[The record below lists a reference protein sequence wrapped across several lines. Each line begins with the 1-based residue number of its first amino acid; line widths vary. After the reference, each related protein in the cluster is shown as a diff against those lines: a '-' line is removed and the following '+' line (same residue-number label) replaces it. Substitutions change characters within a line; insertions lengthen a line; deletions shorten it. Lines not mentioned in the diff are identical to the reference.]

1 MSQFPPEIIE
11 EIMLD
16 AIQTHSSWLDLVDQR
31 LQMSLVCR
39 DWGTIA
45 TNFPSL
51 WTSMTIRTFSSVKL
65 LRLCVKNAKLS
76 KLSITLDI
84 RHTEKANW
92 RGSHVI
98 VKSRTPDEME
108 QMLADA
114 LAPASDRVEELVIQ
128 GGRESETRQIIKWM
142 VSYDWPTLHSI
153 TLSATLCDTRGQSLT
168 FANIHDI
175 SRLRIERMHPLQNA
189 QALHQKITELHL
201 DQTTH
206 RHGGW
211 ARLAT
216 VLEECARLA
225 SLTMI
230 QLALAES
237 DNHRRV
243 KLLTLRKLMIHFT
256 EDTGISFM
264 GNLEAPNLITLDIAA
279 MGRGKLLDAVD
290 ANPGV
295 FETCEEITL
304 LQRTDVVESTTSAL
318 RAMQQ
323 VRTLDI
329 GYCGPGAVES
339 LKMFVQEGRQ
349 LSRLERVQCGG
360 IFDEEAMELIVK
372 GQFSDRF
379 AIEQNGRRI
388 TK

>member
-51 WTSMTIRTFSSVKL
+51 WTTMTIRTFSSVKL

-128 GGRESETRQIIKWM
+128 GGRESETRQITP
-142 VSYDWPTLHSI
+142 VLPTTILKAAI
-153 TLSATLCDTRGQSLT
+153 PGTCLPPFLCHTC
-168 FANIHDI
+168 
-175 SRLRIERMHPLQNA
+175 
-189 QALHQKITELHL
+189 
-201 DQTTH
+201 
-206 RHGGW
+206 HGG
-211 ARLAT
+211 AAT
-216 VLEECARLA
+216 
-225 SLTMI
+225 
-230 QLALAES
+230 
-237 DNHRRV
+237 
-243 KLLTLRKLMIHFT
+243 
-256 EDTGISFM
+256 
-264 GNLEAPNLITLDIAA
+264 
-279 MGRGKLLDAVD
+279 AVSWG
-290 ANPGV
+290 AFGSH
-295 FETCEEITL
+295 TCHI
-304 LQRTDVVESTTSAL
+304 
-318 RAMQQ
+318 
-323 VRTLDI
+323 
-329 GYCGPGAVES
+329 
-339 LKMFVQEGRQ
+339 
-349 LSRLERVQCGG
+349 
-360 IFDEEAMELIVK
+360 
-372 GQFSDRF
+372 
-379 AIEQNGRRI
+379 
-388 TK
+388 